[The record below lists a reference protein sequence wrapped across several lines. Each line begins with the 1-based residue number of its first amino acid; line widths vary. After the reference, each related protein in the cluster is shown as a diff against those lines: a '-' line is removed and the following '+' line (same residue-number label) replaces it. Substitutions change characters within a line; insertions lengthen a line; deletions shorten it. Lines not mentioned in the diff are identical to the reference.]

1 MLYGKVQLKVLCV
14 DEKTTARILLKDKKK
29 TSSMINCIDN
39 KQNYTKKLHGLR
51 NTEQRI
57 ALKFNG

>member
-14 DEKTTARILLKDKKK
+14 DEKTTACIFN
-29 TSSMINCIDN
+29 TIGSHSSSMINCIDS
-39 KQNYTKKLHGLR
+39 KQIQKKINGLR
-51 NTEQRI
+51 NTEQQI

>member
-14 DEKTTARILLKDKKK
+14 DEKTTACMLLKDQKK
-29 TSSMINCIDN
+29 TSSMINCIDK
-39 KQNYTKKLHGLR
+39 KQIQKKLHGLR
-51 NTEQRI
+51 NTEQQI

>member
-1 MLYGKVQLKVLCV
+1 
-14 DEKTTARILLKDKKK
+14 
-29 TSSMINCIDN
+29 MINCIDN